1 MAASLLGPVRGALS
15 RFVLPKPGEGPSPA
29 SQAKGYYDLRFFGET
44 KSGRRITVK
53 VTGDRDPGYGSTAKM
68 MVAAAL
74 TLVDVDRR
82 TTPGGFWTPST
93 SMDGALLEA
102 LRRDAGLTFEVIG

>member
-1 MAASLLGPVRGALS
+1 MAVSLLAPVRSMLS

-29 SQAKGYYDLRFFGET
+29 AQAKGYFDLRFFGVTE
-44 KSGRRITVK
+44 SGRRITAK

-68 MVAAAL
+68 IVSAAL

-93 SMDGALLEA
+93 SMGAALLEA
-102 LRRDAGLTFEVIG
+102 LRADAGLTFEVIE